1 MQDKHHNCYV
11 MEKVH
16 KWKKLTVCFKINILQ
31 QQCASDKYAR
41 NSTQNDDPKTPE
53 EFTITQV
60 FREAHTF
67 LEQSSQFQTLHFS
80 TEEKKKST

>member
-1 MQDKHHNCYV
+1 MLWKRYINGKNCLSV
-11 MEKVH
+11 S
-16 KWKKLTVCFKINILQ
+16 KLIFYRKL
-31 QQCASDKYAR
+31 CASDKHAW

-60 FREAHTF
+60 FREAQTF

-80 TEEKKKST
+80 SEEKKKST

>member
-1 MQDKHHNCYV
+1 
-11 MEKVH
+11 MEKNELYVS
-16 KWKKLTVCFKINILQ
+16 KLIFYSKL
-31 QQCASDKYAR
+31 CASDKHAW

-60 FREAHTF
+60 FGEARTF

-80 TEEKKKST
+80 TEEKNKST

>member
-1 MQDKHHNCYV
+1 

-16 KWKKLTVCFKINILQ
+16 KWKKLMYVSKLIFYSKL
-31 QQCASDKYAR
+31 CASEKHAW

-60 FREAHTF
+60 FGEAQTF
-67 LEQSSQFQTLHFS
+67 PEKSSQFQTLHFS
-80 TEEKKKST
+80 NEEKKKST